1 MNDISKMPRI
11 AAPIS
16 DSEADALDAGVLAF
30 VGDAVQTLAVRTRL
44 ALSMGTKS
52 GEMHRAQIREVS
64 AEAQAKAF
72 RNIEKLL
79 SEEETRVY
87 KRSRNTPH
95 LFVQAHRRIRL
106 YRGYYDY
113 IVATGLEGLI
123 GYLYLTG
130 KNERLTELI
139 NAAYFS
145 ANGEEGHRD

>member
-1 MNDISKMPRI
+1 MTVPI
-11 AAPIS
+11 A

-30 VGDAVQTLAVRTRL
+30 VGDAVQTLMVRTRL

-72 RNIEKLL
+72 RNIEKML

-87 KRSRNTPH
+87 KRSRNTH
-95 LFVQAHRRIRL
+95 TFSSRHIDV
-106 YRGYYDY
+106 YDY

-123 GYLYLTG
+123 GYLYLSG
-130 KNERLTELI
+130 KNERLAELI

-145 ANGEEGHRD
+145 ENVEKPQKD

>member
-1 MNDISKMPRI
+1 MTVPI
-11 AAPIS
+11 A

-30 VGDAVQTLAVRTRL
+30 VGDAVQTLMVRTRL

-72 RNIEKLL
+72 RNIEKML

-87 KRSRNTPH
+87 KRSRNTH
-95 LFVQAHRRIRL
+95 TFSSRHIDV
-106 YRGYYDY
+106 YDY

-123 GYLYLTG
+123 GYLYLSG
-130 KNERLTELI
+130 KNERLAELI

-145 ANGEEGHRD
+145 ENVEKPHKD

>member
-11 AAPIS
+11 ATPIS

-87 KRSRNTPH
+87 KRSRNTH
-95 LFVQAHRRIRL
+95 TFSSRHIDV
-106 YRGYYDY
+106 YDY
-113 IVATGLEGLI
+113 IVVTGLEGLM

-145 ANGEEGHRD
+145 ANGEEGHRN

>member
-87 KRSRNTPH
+87 KRSRNTH
-95 LFVQAHRRIRL
+95 TFSSRHIDV
-106 YRGYYDY
+106 YDY
-113 IVATGLEGLI
+113 IVATGLEGLM

>member
-1 MNDISKMPRI
+1 MTVPI
-11 AAPIS
+11 A

-30 VGDAVQTLAVRTRL
+30 VGDAVQTLMVRTRL

-72 RNIEKLL
+72 RNIEKML

-87 KRSRNTPH
+87 KRSRNTH
-95 LFVQAHRRIRL
+95 TFSSRHIDV
-106 YRGYYDY
+106 YDY

-130 KNERLTELI
+130 KNERLAELI

-145 ANGEEGHRD
+145 ENVEKPHKD

>member
-1 MNDISKMPRI
+1 MTVPI
-11 AAPIS
+11 A

-30 VGDAVQTLAVRTRL
+30 VGDAVQTLMVRTRL

-87 KRSRNTPH
+87 KRSRNTH
-95 LFVQAHRRIRL
+95 TFSSRHIDV
-106 YRGYYDY
+106 YDY

-130 KNERLTELI
+130 KNERLAELI

-145 ANGEEGHRD
+145 ENVEKPHKD

>member
-1 MNDISKMPRI
+1 MTVPI
-11 AAPIS
+11 A

-30 VGDAVQTLAVRTRL
+30 VGDAVQTLMVRTRL

-72 RNIEKLL
+72 RNIEKML

-87 KRSRNTPH
+87 KRSRNTH
-95 LFVQAHRRIRL
+95 TFSSRHIDV
-106 YRGYYDY
+106 YDY

-130 KNERLTELI
+130 KNERLAELI

-145 ANGEEGHRD
+145 ENVEKPQKD